1 MTDLTN
7 VINAKGGDKRGDK
20 RSLKKKVWDVD
31 NPYPEDISMIQMFRQ
46 PDKYSTVDM
55 AKARGVSRQRVWQL
69 LALYGLTSDDRD
81 RPDVQRRKARDVEIL
96 KFIQANPTMLK
107 KDMCKALNISLQTL
121 NRVGTENGID
131 RRAQHHAHIVEVI
144 KANPKMLQKP
154 LCDILNICPATLV
167 RVAKANG
174 IDLKERFIQ
183 WQRDTFPNN
192 RTKVSTGDDSV
203 L

>member
-7 VINAKGGDKRGDK
+7 VINAKGGDKR
-20 RSLKKKVWDVD
+20 SLKKKVWDV
-31 NPYPEDISMIQMFRQ
+31 NAPYPEDISMIQMFRQ

-96 KFIQANPTMLK
+96 KFIQANPTMLN
-107 KDMCKALNISLQTL
+107 KDLCKHLDVCNQTL
-121 NRVGTENGID
+121 N
-131 RRAQHHAHIVEVI
+131 
-144 KANPKMLQKP
+144 
-154 LCDILNICPATLV
+154 

-174 IDLKERFIQ
+174 IDLKQRFAEY
-183 WQRDTFPNN
+183 QRELYRGDRRALDCGFLEQELKSKSQATVAEQ
-192 RTKVSTGDDSV
+192 TGYSVTTVSRAVARCKKTGGS
-203 L
+203 